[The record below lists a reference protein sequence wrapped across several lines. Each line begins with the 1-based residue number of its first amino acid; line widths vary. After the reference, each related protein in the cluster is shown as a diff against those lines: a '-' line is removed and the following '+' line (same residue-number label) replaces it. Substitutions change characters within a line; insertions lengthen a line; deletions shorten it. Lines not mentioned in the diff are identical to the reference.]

1 MFPDRANEVTM
12 LTVFRSPVSL
22 RRPRALCAGLVA
34 ISLAMLSITGTA
46 GTAQSTDGSGL
57 GATHAAA
64 SSGRLL
70 TPQLPALDV
79 PFIENAGEVD
89 RRVAL
94 YAATA
99 SGTLF
104 ITHDGELTYVLLG
117 GTKDSPERPTRWVL
131 KEHLMG
137 ARQLHVSGV
146 ERTPMT
152 VRHMGT
158 AAQGDDSN
166 GLAARQATFRWA
178 DLGEAW
184 PGVTVR
190 IRASDA
196 RAEQY
201 FRVAPGAD
209 AERVRL
215 KVDGAQHLSTN
226 ARGELEVATGVGT
239 AVLSNPVAWQ
249 EVDGQRHAVGVRY
262 ALHGMREYGFVLGRH
277 DRARAVVIDPLLQ
290 STYIGGG
297 GGGAP
302 TDGVAD
308 LAIEPSTG
316 DIYAVGY
323 TATTTGFPVSAG
335 ALQTTHAAQIAVF
348 IARLP
353 ADLKSFTE
361 VTYLG
366 GSQDSLGNTI
376 AISPLTGDIYVAGT
390 SQGSFPGSTGG
401 AFTAC
406 ASSVCAFISRMDST
420 LSTLRQTTTYGDNID
435 SNYPVRLA
443 LDASSGDVYLAGSS
457 SNAALQGTA
466 GGAQPVYSGPGIV
479 GFVARFAA
487 DLKTLLQATYI
498 EGSSGQQRLRG
509 LGIEPTGGDI
519 FVAGWSTS
527 ATLPATGGAF
537 QTTPDPNGGNTGF
550 VARLPKTLTS
560 FIALSYLSAAN
571 SNGGSGSTG
580 GKLNAP
586 ITWAEA
592 LALHPTNG
600 DLYVSGTT
608 FQGNLLPASTG
619 GYQST
624 FPVGDNGQFI
634 VRLAPDLSAV
644 RQSTFLIDLNNGTAG
659 ASSGRNDLIRIP
671 AGGDVFVLGEACPGT
686 SGGAQSTFPPGGP
699 GGVPCL
705 SRLTPDLHSLVQST
719 YLSGSG
725 PIGGGFLFG
734 DLSGYAKMAIRDSNG
749 DVYVGGATQQINFP
763 GTAGGAEPVAPGA
776 TSSGVI
782 SGYIA
787 RLSADLA
794 TQQPGMLQFSAATYT
809 AADTSGNAAIIVT
822 RTGGSSGA
830 VSVSFATSDGT
841 GKAGADYTTTT
852 QTVNFAAGDT
862 TAKTVSVPVKVNST
876 VAGNE
881 TVNLTLSGPTG
892 AATLGSPATAVLT
905 ITQTAAPPVGT
916 LQFSA
921 AAYTAADTSG
931 NAAIIVTRTGGSS
944 GAVSAS
950 FATSDG
956 TGKAG
961 TDYTT
966 TTQTVSFAAGDTAA
980 KTVSVP
986 VKVNGTVAGSETVN
1000 LTLSGPTG
1008 GATLGSSATAVLTIT
1023 QTTAPG
1029 TPTTTHV
1036 TVVGKGGGGTT
1047 GPFELVLLGLIAL
1060 ARLWRRRQRA
1070 THADPAPRI
1079 AALCTAIVLA
1089 GALGASAS
1097 AIADSPYYLGVGLGQ
1112 TRSDADSADQT
1123 RKLAA
1128 AGFPD
1133 ATVELDKHKLGGK
1146 IFLGRSFGDHFAI
1159 EGGYVDLGTVRSHS
1173 SIVTAPANE
1182 AGFVQAVA
1190 DAHPYSARGI
1200 DVTAVAGFRPG
1211 PRLSLYARAGGIV
1224 WRGQIDASLPG
1235 LDAVSTRK
1243 DGVSVVL
1250 GAGLGVDLTSHLT
1263 LRIEWERYF
1272 LTRYSVDLPSLGV
1285 RFGF

>member
-1 MFPDRANEVTM
+1 MS
-12 LTVFRSPVSL
+12 TVFRSLMSS
-22 RRPRALCAGLVA
+22 RRPRALCAGLLVT
-34 ISLAMLSITGTA
+34 SLAMLSIA
-46 GTAQSTDGSGL
+46 GTARTAPSTGGSGL

-64 SSGRLL
+64 SNARLL
-70 TPQLPALDV
+70 TQQLPALDV
-79 PFIENAGEVD
+79 PFIENVGEVD

-94 YAATA
+94 YAATT

-104 ITHDGELTYVLLG
+104 ITHDGELTYVLSG
-117 GTKDSPERPTRWVL
+117 GTKDTPGRPTRWVL
-131 KEHLMG
+131 KEHLIG
-137 ARQLHVSGV
+137 AHQIHVAGV
-146 ERTPMT
+146 DRTPMT

-158 AAQGDDSN
+158 AAAGDDAN
-166 GLAARQATFRWA
+166 GSAARQATFRWA

-209 AERVRL
+209 AARMRL
-215 KVDGAQHLSTN
+215 GVDGAQHLSTN
-226 ARGELEVATGVGT
+226 ARGELEVVTGVGT
-239 AVLSNPVAWQ
+239 AVFSNPVAWQ
-249 EVDGQRHAVGVRY
+249 EVDGQRHPVAVRY

-290 STYIGGG
+290 STYVGGS

-316 DIYAVGY
+316 DIYTVGY

-348 IARLP
+348 VARLP

-366 GSQDSLGNTI
+366 GTQDSLGNTI

-406 ASSVCAFISRMDST
+406 GSSVCAFISRMDST
-420 LSTLRQTTTYGDNID
+420 LSTLRQTTTFGDNID

-443 LDASSGDVYLAGSS
+443 LNASSGDVYLAGSS

-466 GGAQPVYSGPGIV
+466 GGAQPVYSGPGTV
-479 GFVARFAA
+479 GFVARFTA

-527 ATLPATGGAF
+527 ATLPATAGAF
-537 QTTPDPNGGNTGF
+537 QMTPDPNGGNTGF

-560 FIALSYLSAAN
+560 FVALSYLSAAN

-608 FQGNLLPASTG
+608 FQGNVLPASSG

-644 RQSTFLIDLNNGTAG
+644 RQSTFLIDLNNGSAG
-659 ASSGRNDLIRIP
+659 TSSGRNNLIRIP

-686 SGGAQSTFPPGGP
+686 SGGAQSTFSAGGP
-699 GGVPCL
+699 GGIPCL

-734 DLSGYAKMAIRDSNG
+734 DLSGYATMAIRDSNG

-787 RLSADLA
+787 RVSADLA
-794 TQQPGMLQFSAATYT
+794 TPQP
-809 AADTSGNAAIIVT
+809 
-822 RTGGSSGA
+822 
-830 VSVSFATSDGT
+830 
-841 GKAGADYTTTT
+841 
-852 QTVNFAAGDT
+852 
-862 TAKTVSVPVKVNST
+862 
-876 VAGNE
+876 
-881 TVNLTLSGPTG
+881 
-892 AATLGSPATAVLT
+892 
-905 ITQTAAPPVGT
+905 GT

-931 NAAIIVTRTGGSS
+931 NATINVTRTGGSN
-944 GAVSAS
+944 GTVTVS

-966 TTQTVSFAAGDTAA
+966 TTQTVSFAAGDTTA

-986 VKVNGTVAGSETVN
+986 VKVNGTVAGNETVN
-1000 LTLSGPTG
+1000 LTLSAPTG
-1008 GATLGSSATAVLTIT
+1008 AATLGSPATAVLTIT
-1023 QTTAPG
+1023 QTTAPA
-1029 TPTTTHV
+1029 TTLV
-1036 TVVGKGGGGTT
+1036 TVVGKGGGGAT
-1047 GPFELVLLGLIAL
+1047 GPFELVLLGLITL
-1060 ARLWRRRQRA
+1060 ARLWRCRRRA
-1070 THADPAPRI
+1070 DHADPAPRM
-1079 AALCTAIVLA
+1079 AALRTAIVLA

-1097 AIADSPYYLGVGLGQ
+1097 AIADSPYYVGASLGQ
-1112 TRSDADSADQT
+1112 ARSEANSADLT

-1128 AGFPD
+1128 EGFPD
-1133 ATVELDKHKLGGK
+1133 ATVVLDEHKLAGR

-1200 DVTAVAGFRPG
+1200 DVTAVAGFKPI
-1211 PRLSLYARAGGIV
+1211 PRLSLYARAGGFA
-1224 WRGQIDASLPG
+1224 WRGKIDASLPG

-1243 DGVSVVL
+1243 DGVSGVL